1 MGPRGGLGGGWN
13 GSRDSFQP
21 LQARSRKN
29 PGGRRSGRHGGD
41 SGDQIESNFALSRDG
56 TRLAILYREL
66 DDPAAVAEKLAVMP
80 ADGRLP
86 VRVFRTPGKIST
98 LRWSPDGKA
107 LQYKLRVFYEAMPPT
122 FGKSRPTAE
131 SQSSFSSGRIFDFT
145 WSADGKQLLL
155 IRGDVVVVSNSL

>member
-21 LQARSRKN
+21 LQPRSRKI
-29 PGGRRSGRHGGD
+29 PEGGD
-41 SGDQIESNFALSRDG
+41 LVDMAVIPVTRSRV
-56 TRLAILYREL
+56 TS
-66 DDPAAVAEKLAVMP
+66 P
-80 ADGRLP
+80 
-86 VRVFRTPGKIST
+86 FPGMEHDWQFFTVSWMIP
-98 LRWSPDGKA
+98 WSPDGKA

-145 WSADGKQLLL
+145 WSADGNQLLL
-155 IRGDVVVVSNSL
+155 IRVDVVVVSNSL